1 MRIVILVFLFF
12 TSQGYAEKL
21 SLVCKAFEYSIE
33 TELNEPLKENFVR
46 YVGQTTAGFLNS
58 DTYSLRISTECEGK
72 GEEKICLNIADSHYC
87 PRPTDTFKFRSL
99 KEDQSVAMISDRCD
113 GSWTK
118 YQLISQDIESS
129 GVRAYME
136 ERTYFQ
142 LKNQIYAGVSIQKD
156 KPVLLVG
163 SEDKDLVDIRLV
175 SFRKDLWNVAIYDPL
190 RDTLKVSLESYEND
204 IHESIALRSEC
215 KYKF

>member
-1 MRIVILVFLFF
+1 MRIICLVIVFF

-21 SLVCKAFEYSIE
+21 SLVCKAFEYGIK
-33 TELNEPLKENFVR
+33 TELNEPLNENFVR
-46 YVGQTTAGFLNS
+46 YVGQTIAGFLNS

-72 GEEKICLNIADSHYC
+72 GEEKICLNISDSHYC

-99 KEDQSVAMISDRCD
+99 KEDQSVVMISDRCD

-118 YQLISQDIESS
+118 YQLISQDVESS
-129 GVRAYME
+129 GSRAYME

-142 LKNQIYAGVSIQKD
+142 LKNQIYAGINIQKD

-163 SEDKDLVDIRLV
+163 SGNKDLVDIRLV
-175 SFRKDLWNVAIYDPL
+175 SFRKDLWNVGIYDPL
-190 RDTLKVSLESYEND
+190 RDMLKVSLESYEND
-204 IHESIALRSEC
+204 IHESISLRSEC
-215 KYKF
+215 EI

>member
-1 MRIVILVFLFF
+1 MRIICLVIVFF

-21 SLVCKAFEYSIE
+21 SLVCKAFEYSVE
-33 TELNEPLKENFVR
+33 TELNEPLKEDFVR
-46 YVGQTTAGFLNS
+46 YVGQTIAGFLNS

-118 YQLISQDIESS
+118 YQLISQDVESS

-163 SEDKDLVDIRLV
+163 SENKDFVDIRLV
-175 SFRKDLWNVAIYDPL
+175 SFRKDLWGVGIYDPL
-190 RDTLKVSLESYEND
+190 RDKLKVSLESYEND

-215 KYKF
+215 GI

>member
-21 SLVCKAFEYSIE
+21 SLVCKAFEYSVE
-33 TELNEPLKENFVR
+33 TELNEPLKEDFVR
-46 YVGQTTAGFLNS
+46 YVGQTIAGFLNS

-118 YQLISQDIESS
+118 YQLISQDVESS

-163 SEDKDLVDIRLV
+163 SENKDFVDIRLV
-175 SFRKDLWNVAIYDPL
+175 SFRKDLWGVGIYDPL
-190 RDTLKVSLESYEND
+190 RDKLKASLESYEND

-215 KYKF
+215 GI

>member
-1 MRIVILVFLFF
+1 MRIVILVFMFF
-12 TSQGYAEKL
+12 TSHGNAEKL
-21 SLVCKAFEYSIE
+21 SLVCNAFQYSIE

-46 YVGQTTAGFLNS
+46 YVGQTIAGFLNA

-72 GEEKICLNIADSHYC
+72 GEEKVCLNVSDSHYC

-99 KEDQSVAMISDRCD
+99 KEDQSVVMISDRCD

-118 YQLISQDIESS
+118 YQLISQGVESS

-136 ERTYFQ
+136 DRTFFQ

-163 SEDKDLVDIRLV
+163 SGNKDLVDIRLV